1 MQNMR
6 LIKNLLTLADSI
18 SEHPARSKLVEEAA
32 DTILNLEIELA
43 AMRGAAN
50 SFKLAYNNLL
60 MANGGKS
67 CECRVRKAGNQD
79 SSTIRAKN

>member
-6 LIKNLLTLADSI
+6 LIKNLLTLADSMPDQPTESSWI
-18 SEHPARSKLVEEAA
+18 EEAA
-32 DTILNLEIELA
+32 DTIFNLEVELA

-67 CECRVRKAGNQD
+67 CECRERKAGNQD
-79 SSTIRAKN
+79 SSAV